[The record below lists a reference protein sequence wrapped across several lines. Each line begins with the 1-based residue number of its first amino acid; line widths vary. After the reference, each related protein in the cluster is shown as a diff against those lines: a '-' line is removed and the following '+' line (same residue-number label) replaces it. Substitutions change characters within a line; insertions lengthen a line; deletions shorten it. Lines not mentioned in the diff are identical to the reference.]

1 MKKMQQNPLKQWDGY
16 KKTPHTYKKNTRR
29 EEKKQRA
36 EKIFEVKMADSFPN
50 LATENVFQTKKFK
63 VE

>member
-16 KKTPHTYKKNTRR
+16 RRRHIHIRKIPDKKKK
-29 EEKKQRA
+29 KRA

-50 LATENVFQTKKFK
+50 LATENIFQTKKFK
-63 VE
+63 VG